1 MSVPEPMASAAAEA
15 SAGAAAGANRLL
27 ERLADRLGGS
37 ASVAAVFGEPIV
49 CEGVTVVPV
58 ARVVVGFGGGAGRET
73 AAAKTGD
80 GGGGG
85 GGAAARPLGFI
96 EIRNG
101 TAVYR
106 PIRDPWAVVAG
117 PLAAL
122 LTGTAATGLV
132 RALAG
137 SRSRKTG
144 GPARREGRR

>member
-1 MSVPEPMASAAAEA
+1 MDGRTAVSTQSDTAPTAVEAATGSAAE
-15 SAGAAAGANRLL
+15 ANRLL
-27 ERLADRLGGS
+27 ERLADRLGGVAS
-37 ASVAAVFGEPIV
+37 ATAVFGEPIV

-58 ARVVVGFGGGAGRET
+58 GKVVVGFGGGAGRET
-73 AAAKTGD
+73 AAATTGD

-106 PIRDPWAVVAG
+106 PISDPWAGVFG

-122 LTGTAATGLV
+122 LAGAAATRVAGF
-132 RALAG
+132 LAG
-137 SRSRKTG
+137 
-144 GPARREGRR
+144 RRNRRCPGR